1 VLSCASE
8 TRLPAR
14 ICLLDRLATLK
25 WGVMPVTVGRA
36 QVMAVLNACREA
48 VAAQYAQRA
57 RGVVMKTG
65 QRPAL
70 AARGLCEHL
79 NHVLYVLSCVS
90 CSFDRLCC

>member
-1 VLSCASE
+1 
-8 TRLPAR
+8 
-14 ICLLDRLATLK
+14 
-25 WGVMPVTVGRA
+25 MPVTVGRA